1 MYVNM
6 SCCYEYNNYAFSQ
19 LESSNKI
26 VTLDLANNKIL
37 ERLISCLYLQYDDDP
52 GLRAVV
58 LAGGINQTDNVEER
72 GKQWPQI
79 GIFHFLDVL
88 EKSSD

>member
-1 MYVNM
+1 M
-6 SCCYEYNNYAFSQ
+6 SD
-19 LESSNKI
+19 I
-26 VTLDLANNKIL
+26 
-37 ERLISCLYLQYDDDP
+37 LYLQYDDDP

-88 EKSSD
+88 EKSSDLKIFRWKINLKMNSKRLQV

>member
-1 MYVNM
+1 M
-6 SCCYEYNNYAFSQ
+6 
-19 LESSNKI
+19 
-26 VTLDLANNKIL
+26 
-37 ERLISCLYLQYDDDP
+37 SCLYLQYDDDP

-58 LAGGINQTDNVEER
+58 LAGGINQTNDVEKR

-88 EKSSD
+88 EKSSDL